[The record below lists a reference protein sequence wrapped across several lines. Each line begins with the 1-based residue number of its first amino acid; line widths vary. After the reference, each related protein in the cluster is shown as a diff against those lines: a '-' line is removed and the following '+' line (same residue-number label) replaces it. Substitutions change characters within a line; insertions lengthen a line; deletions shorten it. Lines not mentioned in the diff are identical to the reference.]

1 MGRPEDEYVKLPA
14 IIHATRIGYRYH
26 SIKGDVSGIDYD
38 VDTNIFFEPFREALE
53 RINSRPVDADKA
65 HYLVSQLKLKLSGN
79 DLGRAFFACLQSS
92 LEGYR
97 LIDFE
102 NPANNDFTVVT
113 ELPYANGEDSFRP
126 DITFLVNGMPLG
138 FMEVKRENNKDGIL
152 AEHDRMHARFKNEA
166 YRRFAN
172 IVQVMAFSN
181 NQEYDDEERKPVQG
195 SFYAASAYGR
205 LMLNHFREEDL
216 EEMAH
221 LVVDRDSA
229 KENLVLR
236 DNNMASIY
244 GTAEFE
250 SSINPAAPAN
260 RIITSVF
267 SPTRFLF
274 LLHYGIAYVEKVND
288 EGIKRTEKHVMRYP
302 QLFAT
307 MAVGRVLAAGG
318 VGTLKALFGTR
329 RAAARRRS
337 RSS

>member
-152 AEHDRMHARFKNEA
+152 VEHDRMHARFKNEA

-229 KENLVLR
+229 TEKLVLR

-244 GTAEFE
+244 STAEFE

-288 EGIKRTEKHVMRYP
+288 EGIKRTEKHVIRYP

-318 VGTLKALFGTR
+318 GAH
-329 RAAARRRS
+329 
-337 RSS
+337 